1 MERVPGAK
9 APIRDLAR
17 ANANPA
23 TKIVDRKVKVVWE
36 PAGDRAVEK
45 AKVKAAVRIKDAERS
60 KAAGGRPKY
69 YQSAILS
76 RLQHWEA
83 A

>member
-36 PAGDRAVEK
+36 PAGDRAREK
-45 AKVKAAVRIKDAERS
+45 AEVKAAVRVKDAERC
-60 KAAGGRPKY
+60 KTAGGKPESIIK
-69 YQSAILS
+69 APF
-76 RLQHWEA
+76 
-83 A
+83 